1 MRAVALTPS
10 ELVGIVGDGLR
21 VAAALKMGDVAPS
34 VSQHGSKETH
44 YQCLTLTAKG
54 PFARSMVL
62 PCQLFAASDEQNRFS
77 PFGKEIMRWADTS
90 RAGGYFREGPIGDIR
105 QMKKAATEPASM
117 VEPTRALRASRSSS
131 MHSRLER
138 AQG

>member
-1 MRAVALTPS
+1 M
-10 ELVGIVGDGLR
+10 GDGLR

-90 RAGGYFREGPIGDIR
+90 RAGGYFRRANGDIR
-105 QMKKAATEPASM
+105 QMKEAATEPASM
-117 VEPTRALRASRSSS
+117 VEPTQRFKGFSLLFDALPA
-131 MHSRLER
+131 
-138 AQG
+138 